1 MKTLTATG
9 RIPRVEATG
18 PGALGLWHLFSL
30 DAPTVAATWTV
41 FIARAAH
48 VALPLFAPAAMF
60 LAVWAIYAAD
70 RLMDARLMDARLMDA
85 RRQHH
90 LEARHRFHGR
100 HRAGF
105 QAALAAAAI
114 AMLPLVAA
122 MPMRTRHAYLALGL
136 MLLLWLALIHRV
148 GRQFRMP
155 KELAVGFF
163 FSAAVFIPT
172 VSRSPQVG
180 LVLPALCFANLC
192 SLNCLFIYAW
202 EHPPERPSAKPHA
215 TTVFGL
221 RVLEWI
227 AVASIVLPLAMMPF
241 ASLSGRPILLAA
253 SLGALFLLALHRAR
267 ARLNRTDLRA
277 AADLALLS
285 PLLLLPFLR

>member
-9 RIPRVEATG
+9 AITATRSAAPG
-18 PGALGLWHLFSL
+18 PLAYWHLLSL
-30 DAPTVAATWTV
+30 DAPTVAATWTI

-60 LAVWAIYAAD
+60 LAVWMIYAAD
-70 RLMDARLMDARLMDA
+70 RLMDARLMDARGQ
-85 RRQHH
+85 RQ

-100 HRAGF
+100 HRTGF
-105 QAALAAAAI
+105 QTALAVAGL
-114 AMLPLVAA
+114 AMLPLIAA
-122 MPMRTRHAYLALGL
+122 MPTRTRREYLALGG
-136 MLLLWLALIHRV
+136 MLLLWLALIHLL
-148 GRQFRMP
+148 GRRLRMP

-172 VSRSPQVG
+172 VSRSSHAG
-180 LVLPALCFANLC
+180 LVLPALFVANLC

-202 EHPPERPSAKPHA
+202 EHPPSQKGAKPHA
-215 TTVFGL
+215 TTEFGL
-221 RVLEWI
+221 RGLEGI

-241 ASLSGRPILLAA
+241 AGLSGAPILLAA
-253 SLGALFLLALHRAR
+253 SVGAASLLGLHRAR
-267 ARLNRTDLRA
+267 ARFDRMGLRA

-285 PLLLLPFLR
+285 PLLLLPFMR

>member
-9 RIPRVEATG
+9 AISDTRAA
-18 PGALGLWHLFSL
+18 ALGPLGYWHLLSL
-30 DAPTVAATWTV
+30 DAPTVAAVWTV

-60 LAVWAIYAAD
+60 LAVWMIYAAD
-70 RLMDARLMDARLMDA
+70 RLMDAR
-85 RRQHH
+85 RQHN

-100 HRAGF
+100 HSVGF
-105 QAALAAAAI
+105 RVALVAATI
-114 AMLPLVAA
+114 AMVPLIAA
-122 MPMRTRHAYLALGL
+122 MPMRTRQEYLTLGA
-136 MLLLWLALIHRV
+136 MLLLWLGLIHLV
-148 GRQFRMP
+148 GAKLRMP

-172 VSRSPQVG
+172 VSRTSHVG
-180 LVLPALCFANLC
+180 LAMPALFVANLC

-202 EHPPERPSAKPHA
+202 EHPPSRRGSEPHV

-221 RVLEWI
+221 RVLEGI
-227 AVASIVLPLAMMPF
+227 AVVSIILPLLMMRF
-241 ASLSGRPILLAA
+241 VSLSGRPILLAV
-253 SLGALFLLALHRAR
+253 SIGAVFMLALHYV
-267 ARLNRTDLRA
+267 RLRFDRIDLRA

-285 PLLLLPFLR
+285 PLLLFPFLR